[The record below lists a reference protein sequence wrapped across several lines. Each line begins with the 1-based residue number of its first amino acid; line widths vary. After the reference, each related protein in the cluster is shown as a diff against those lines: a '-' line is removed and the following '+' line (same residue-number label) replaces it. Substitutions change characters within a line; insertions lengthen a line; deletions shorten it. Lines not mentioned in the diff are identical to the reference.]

1 MKMELEKLDH
11 AMNNL
16 MEKYDWHDTNKQE
29 DFFLK
34 NLTRDLMELLHEH
47 NVPIIKWAEE
57 IKKTNEF
64 VANLKRV

>member
-1 MKMELEKLDH
+1 MELEKLDR

-29 DFFLK
+29 DFFLE
-34 NLTRDLMELLHEH
+34 NLTHDLMELLFEH
-47 NVPIIKWAEE
+47 GVPIIKWVEE